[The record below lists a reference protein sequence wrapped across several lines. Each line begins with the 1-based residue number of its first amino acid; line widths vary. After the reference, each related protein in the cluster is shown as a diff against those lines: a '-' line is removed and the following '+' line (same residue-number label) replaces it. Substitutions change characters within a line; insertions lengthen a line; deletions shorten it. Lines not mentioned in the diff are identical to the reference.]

1 VRQKELA
8 KERER
13 DGGAFAKEKGE
24 KRGVAG
30 SLGWL
35 GNRHKETAGG
45 W

>member
-24 KRGVAG
+24 KRG
-30 SLGWL
+30 
-35 GNRHKETAGG
+35 
-45 W
+45 